1 MLLFKGLLLVVSVI
15 SISITYDLTY
25 IQNKP
30 SNQLHQIED
39 LKREIESLKVRNM
52 VYLESWRSAQAESLR
67 LRLEIQKMVEICE
80 AQDRV
85 LQDLRHNDEIAE
97 EARRMVYDDY
107 ASLKENATNNRIE

>member
-1 MLLFKGLLLVVSVI
+1 
-15 SISITYDLTY
+15 
-25 IQNKP
+25 
-30 SNQLHQIED
+30 
-39 LKREIESLKVRNM
+39 M

-107 ASLKENATNNRIE
+107 ASLKENATNNRIEWLICMFYFISRLPTLNIDILNRELYNTSTLK